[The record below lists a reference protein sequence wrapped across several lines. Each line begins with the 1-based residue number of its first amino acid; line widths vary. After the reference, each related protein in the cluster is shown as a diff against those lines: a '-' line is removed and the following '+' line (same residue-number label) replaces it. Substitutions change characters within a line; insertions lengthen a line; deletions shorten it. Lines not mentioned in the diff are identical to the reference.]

1 MKSKIAAE
9 IAHAVAKALES
20 QADQSSHPADT
31 IAALLKLI
39 VPSQDLA
46 RADYALPCFSFA
58 KQLKQPP
65 QKVASDLVDKM
76 VLPASVKRA
85 EAVSGYLNFFV
96 NRIEFADQIIAA
108 LPVQRQSSEPA
119 DTAPLIIE
127 YSSPNIAK
135 PFHVAHL
142 RTTFIGAA
150 LDRINRFLGRKVISI
165 NHLGDWGTQFG
176 FVFAGCELWGKPQN
190 PSVDQLVEV
199 YVRATNLRAAQE
211 KNDQAAIDPADRDHP
226 DVNKIAREY
235 FQRLEAGDQQALEF
249 WTWCLELSLDYLKS
263 SYQQLGVKFD
273 NYTGESFYR
282 PMLPRVEE
290 MIRASGVLEDSRG
303 ALGVDLGK
311 ELGFVRIFAE
321 DGRSL
326 YITRDIAAAIYRY
339 ETYNPQKIVYVV
351 GAPQSLHFK
360 QLIGVLDRMRHP
372 VARIIEHVACGNV
385 PGMSTR
391 AGTTISLSEYLN
403 EAHAR
408 ALAAYRTEVQKR
420 PAGVDEE
427 LVAQAVAI
435 GATYF
440 YFLSHSNIKDFQFRW
455 EEALNFQG
463 DSGPYIQYTV
473 ARLRSIAERA
483 NQAGIQPR
491 HAAALLSEDCSHELI
506 TLLSKFRESLQQ
518 AQFENEPQVLAH
530 YVLEL
535 ARAVGRAYR
544 ELRVLDETADLAAA
558 RLALFDECRLI
569 LECGMHLLGI
579 PVIAKM

>member
-1 MKSKIAAE
+1 MKSPFIPE
-9 IAHAVAKALES
+9 IARAVAKALENT
-20 QADQSSHPADT
+20 ADHT
-31 IAALLKLI
+31 IEQLSKLI

-46 RADYALPCFSFA
+46 RADYALPCFGFA
-58 KQLKQPP
+58 KQFKQAP
-65 QKVASDLVDKM
+65 QKVAAELANKIDLPTGIQRV
-76 VLPASVKRA
+76 
-85 EAVSGYLNFFV
+85 EAVGGYLNFFV
-96 NRIEFADQIIAA
+96 DRIEFSKQVIANLATQRLPSQIG
-108 LPVQRQSSEPA
+108 QTR
-119 DTAPLIIE
+119 PLLIE

-150 LDRINRFLGRKVISI
+150 LDRIHRFVGQHVISI

-176 FVFAGCELWGKPQN
+176 FVYAGCQLWGKPAS

-211 KNDQAAIDPADRDHP
+211 KSDLSAIDQTDRDKP

-235 FQRLEAGDQQALEF
+235 FQRLEAGDQEAVQF
-249 WTWCLELSLDYLKS
+249 WKWCLDLSIDYLKS
-263 SYQQLGVKFD
+263 IYDRLGVKFD
-273 NYTGESFYR
+273 HYTGESFYR
-282 PMLPRVEE
+282 PMLARVEQ
-290 MIRASGVLEDSRG
+290 MIRESGILQDSRG

-339 ETYNPQKIVYVV
+339 ETYQPQKIVYVV

-360 QLIGVLDRMRHP
+360 QLIGVLQRMQHP
-372 VARIIEHVACGNV
+372 VAELIEHVAFGNV

-391 AGTTISLSEYLN
+391 AGTTISLSEYLS
-403 EAHAR
+403 EAQSR
-408 ALAAYRTEVQKR
+408 ALAAYRGEVQKR
-420 PAGVDEE
+420 PEGVDENS
-427 LVAQAVAI
+427 VAQAVAI

-463 DSGPYIQYTV
+463 DSGPYVQYTV

-483 NQAGIQPR
+483 NQAGIKPQ
-491 HAAALLSEDCSHELI
+491 HAANLLSENSAHELV
-506 TLLSKFRESLQQ
+506 TSLAKFRESLEQSR
-518 AQFENEPQVLAH
+518 AESEPQVLAH
-530 YVLEL
+530 YILDL

-544 ELRVLDETADLAAA
+544 ELRVLDEAADLAAA
-558 RLALFDECRLI
+558 RLALLEECRQM

>member
-1 MKSKIAAE
+1 MKSDLTAE
-9 IAHAVAKALES
+9 IALAVGNALNQPCE
-20 QADQSSHPADT
+20 QV
-31 IAALLKLI
+31 LKLI
-39 VPSQDLA
+39 TVSQDLA

-58 KQLKQPP
+58 KLLKQPP
-65 QKVASDLVDKM
+65 QKVASELADK
-76 VLPASVKRA
+76 LPLPRTIKRV
-85 EAVSGYLNFFV
+85 EAVAGYLNFFV
-96 NRIEFADQIIAA
+96 DRAAFATQVLERGAEQRRASVVTSAA
-108 LPVQRQSSEPA
+108 PV
-119 DTAPLIIE
+119 LIE

-150 LDRINRFLGRKVISI
+150 LDRINRFLGQKVISI

-176 FVFAGCELWGKPQN
+176 FVYAGCQLWGKPSN

-211 KNDQAAIDPADRDHP
+211 KGDSSSIEPPDRDKP
-226 DVNKIAREY
+226 DVNQIAREY
-235 FQRLEAGDQQALEF
+235 FQRLEAGDPEAQQF
-249 WTWCLELSLDYLKS
+249 WNWCLELSLTYLKS
-263 SYQQLGVKFD
+263 IYQRLGVSFD
-273 NYTGESFYR
+273 HYTGESFYR
-282 PMLPRVEE
+282 SMLTRIEQ
-290 MIRASGVLEDSRG
+290 MIKDSGVLENSRG

-339 ETYNPQKIVYVV
+339 ETFAPQKIIYVV

-360 QLIGVLDRMRHP
+360 QLIGVLQKMKHP
-372 VARIIEHVACGNV
+372 VAELIEHVAFGNV

-391 AGTTISLSEYLN
+391 AGTTISLGDYLS

-408 ALAAYRTEVQKR
+408 ALTAYRSEVQKR
-420 PAGVDEE
+420 PEGVDEHS
-427 LVAQAVAI
+427 VAAAVSI

-463 DSGPYIQYTV
+463 DSGPYLQYTV

-483 NQAGIQPR
+483 RQAGIMPR
-491 HAAALLSEDCSHELI
+491 ISSQLLHENCAHELI
-506 TLLSKFRESLQQ
+506 TILSRFRASVELAQGES
-518 AQFENEPQVLAH
+518 EPQLLAH
-530 YVLEL
+530 YILEL
-535 ARAVGRAYR
+535 ARSVGRAYR
-544 ELRVLDETADLAAA
+544 ELRVLDESADLAAS
-558 RLALFDECRLI
+558 RLALLEECRQT
-569 LECGMHLLGI
+569 LEVGMALLGI
-579 PVIAKM
+579 PVIEKM